1 MWRES
6 KMKSTVFILAL
17 AFMSTTALA
26 ECERPAYQEVPGSR
40 LASVAVLPLAAALT
54 IVTVPAGIVGAAT
67 HNEDLA
73 TSTPNTAC
81 FTAGLA
87 EHIVVGN
94 R

>member
-1 MWRES
+1 
-6 KMKSTVFILAL
+6 MKLTVSILAL

-40 LASVAVLPLAAALT
+40 LASVAVLPFAVGLT
-54 IVTVPAGIVGAAT
+54 IITVPAGIVGAAT

-73 TSTPNTAC
+73 TSTPNMAC
-81 FTAGLA
+81 FTAGLV
-87 EHIVVGN
+87 EHTVVGN